1 MITCLEIVIGSK
13 SRSSHVYVSGW
24 PRPCPGD
31 VSAIYRLRV
40 YAPHLGKVQQSL
52 DRDNRLESDIMYL
65 FS

>member
-1 MITCLEIVIGSK
+1 MITSFEIVIGSK
-13 SRSSHVYVSGW
+13 SRSSNVSVSGW